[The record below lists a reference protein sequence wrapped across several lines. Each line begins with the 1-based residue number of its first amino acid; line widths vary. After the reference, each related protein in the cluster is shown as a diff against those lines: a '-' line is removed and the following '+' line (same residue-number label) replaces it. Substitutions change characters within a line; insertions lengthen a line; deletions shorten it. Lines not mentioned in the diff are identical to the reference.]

1 MTQDADREFAIP
13 EAELSFTFSRSSGP
27 GGQHVNKTSTRVTLR
42 FDIESSP
49 SLSGEEKDLLKERLA
64 TRIDKRGILRL
75 AAQKHRSQAA
85 NRKEAIERFGR
96 LIRSALKTTRPR
108 KPTRAS
114 KAARERRLRE
124 KTRRSRIKSARS
136 LKISP
141 ED

>member
-13 EAELSFTFSRSSGP
+13 ETELSFTFSRSSGP

-42 FDIESSP
+42 FDIGNSP

-75 AAQKHRSQAA
+75 VTQKHRSQAA
-85 NRKEAIERFGR
+85 NRKEAIERFGP

-114 KAARERRLRE
+114 KAAKERRLRE
-124 KTRRSRIKSARS
+124 KTRRSRIKS
-136 LKISP
+136 
-141 ED
+141 